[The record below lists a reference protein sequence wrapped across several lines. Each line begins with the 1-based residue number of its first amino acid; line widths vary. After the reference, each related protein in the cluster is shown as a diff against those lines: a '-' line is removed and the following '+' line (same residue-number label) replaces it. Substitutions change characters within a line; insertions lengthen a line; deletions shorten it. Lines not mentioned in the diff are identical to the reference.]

1 MHGAGASACK
11 AVSSAGAVE
20 TGGARADMERVAN
33 EFYLLGASA
42 HTGSRTGPLPPKKD
56 PAPLNAQPPP
66 PAVPSTQNVHRLR
79 QLMAP
84 ATPSVEKEVPDGAD
98 FLVWDTE
105 TSGIGAGD
113 VVVQLAWAICSEG
126 GEVLRKYDRLWKLP
140 PRLKI
145 GWGAFKVHGISASRV
160 AARGYTAATEV
171 RAFVT
176 LVRAMRKRK
185 LRVVAHNSSFDMRM
199 LKQTALA
206 HGVDDAG
213 VDALE
218 KCDFFCTR
226 GAARDHCGMR
236 NRAGRK
242 RNPSNAE
249 LYTKLLGKAP
259 EGRLH
264 DAFADIMVTAA
275 SYAAGKRRRWW

>member
-1 MHGAGASACK
+1 MLSESSEKGGVASTVCL
-11 AVSSAGAVE
+11 GGLRLDTE
-20 TGGARADMERVAN
+20 TFAN
-33 EFYLLGASA
+33 EFYLLGATAPPSA
-42 HTGSRTGPLPPKKD
+42 PS
-56 PAPLNAQPPP
+56 APSAPP
-66 PAVPSTQNVHRLR
+66 PAPAA
-79 QLMAP
+79 AP
-84 ATPSVEKEVPDGAD
+84 AAPPASDKNVQLLRKLTAPASASASVEKEVPEGAD

-105 TSGIGAGD
+105 TSDIGTDG
-113 VVVQLAWAICSEG
+113 VVVQLAWAICSQE
-126 GEVLRKYDRLWKLP
+126 GEVLRRYDRLWKLP
-140 PRLKI
+140 PRRKI
-145 GWGAFKVHGISASRV
+145 SWGAFKVHGISAGKV
-160 AARGYTAATEV
+160 ATRGHAAAGEV
-171 RAFVT
+171 RAFVA
-176 LVRAMRKRK
+176 LVRAMRKQR
-185 LRVVAHNSSFDMRM
+185 LRVVAHNASFDVRM
-199 LKQTALA
+199 LKQTARA

-218 KCDFFCTR
+218 KRDFFCTM